1 MGKTMGLSY
10 IGCCSHFSSTKEGDS
25 MRRKIFTFFALFMLL
40 CAAFSCTKK
49 QILHTESTYSPE
61 MFGSYTLFLY
71 GARFSND
78 IETIAILDREGDRF
92 TFEIFKPEFDFK
104 VITGVPAAKA
114 FDEGNKFIR
123 FHRSFYS
130 SQMVSILGS
139 SGEIIG
145 YEIRPLYLP
154 TEFGYSDVMDVSY
167 TLIEDTVKVK
177 IQLKPHVRYM
187 LYDEG
192 GKRPFMYSPR

>member
-1 MGKTMGLSY
+1 M
-10 IGCCSHFSSTKEGDS
+10 I
-25 MRRKIFTFFALFMLL
+25 RKILAFFALFMLL

-71 GARFSND
+71 GSRFSSD

-114 FDEGNKFIR
+114 FDEANT
-123 FHRSFYS
+123 SFEN
-130 SQMVSILGS
+130 V
-139 SGEIIG
+139 EITAPADLSFTG
-145 YEIRPLYLP
+145 DSAVGLEA
-154 TEFGYSDVMDVSY
+154 EFVNGIDN
-167 TLIEDTVKVK
+167 TLIN
-177 IQLKPHVRYM
+177 
-187 LYDEG
+187 
-192 GKRPFMYSPR
+192 